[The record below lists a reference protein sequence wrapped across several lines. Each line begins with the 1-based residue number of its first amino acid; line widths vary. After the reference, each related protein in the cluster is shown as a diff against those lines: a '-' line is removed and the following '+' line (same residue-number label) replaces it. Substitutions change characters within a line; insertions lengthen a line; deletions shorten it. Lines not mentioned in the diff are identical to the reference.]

1 MTVKTVSPSFYVF
14 NLIQIFGDLTHS
26 CFFLA
31 LFLRGKGLIKTM
43 PGSGLT
49 PGVNQRVKAWYLWL
63 ECETIGNLQH
73 LAASSQKWTLSDTL
87 RNQLRSCRVWIAL
100 KNLCVFCGHAE
111 SARFSKCYIWS
122 CYIWTWKK
130 QHSDVVI
137 VGFEQSPSRTGW
149 LCFQIAPPCG
159 VAVFFIYNCGFC
171 FCCRSSAPL
180 CSLWCN
186 APPALLCSSSSH
198 LSDTGLQ
205 FGGFHCKQ
213 GSNLSTCLI
222 YELFYDKCD
231 HWTVIFLF

>member
-1 MTVKTVSPSFYVF
+1 MTVKTVKTVSPRFYVF
-14 NLIQIFGDLTHS
+14 NLILIFGDLTHS

-63 ECETIGNLQH
+63 EYETIGNLQH

-100 KNLCVFCGHAE
+100 KTLCVFCGHAE

-130 QHSDVVI
+130 TTQWCSYCRVWTKSLKD
-137 VGFEQSPSRTGW
+137 R
-149 LCFQIAPPCG
+149 
-159 VAVFFIYNCGFC
+159 VAVLSN
-171 FCCRSSAPL
+171 SAT
-180 CSLWCN
+180 LWCCCI
-186 APPALLCSSSSH
+186 LH
-198 LSDTGLQ
+198 
-205 FGGFHCKQ
+205 
-213 GSNLSTCLI
+213 I
-222 YELFYDKCD
+222 
-231 HWTVIFLF
+231 

>member
-14 NLIQIFGDLTHS
+14 NLILIFGDLTHS

-111 SARFSKCYIWS
+111 SARFSELLYLNMEKTTQWCS
-122 CYIWTWKK
+122 DCRVWTKSLK
-130 QHSDVVI
+130 D
-137 VGFEQSPSRTGW
+137 R
-149 LCFQIAPPCG
+149 
-159 VAVFFIYNCGFC
+159 VAVLSN
-171 FCCRSSAPL
+171 STT
-180 CSLWCN
+180 LWCCCI
-186 APPALLCSSSSH
+186 LH
-198 LSDTGLQ
+198 
-205 FGGFHCKQ
+205 
-213 GSNLSTCLI
+213 I
-222 YELFYDKCD
+222 
-231 HWTVIFLF
+231 